1 MDLGPRS
8 LDSSFDVPAGATAVT
23 HPVVKVQGRCARA
36 REDQLTVEEPLEI
49 RLAGHSLSV
58 TMRTPG
64 HDEELVAGLLFAE
77 RLIADADDID
87 LIAHYPGPSDEPE
100 LANVI
105 NVLLK
110 SSAPALRE
118 RAARSFVTS
127 SACGLC
133 GRTTVE
139 GILANVPPITSDVT
153 VPIDLFYSLEP
164 AVSAAQSTFAKTGGL
179 HAAGLFDTDGRLRVL
194 REDVGRHNAVD
205 KVVGHMLRAR
215 ELPLDRRI
223 LLVSGRAGFEIVQK
237 AVVAGIPIV
246 ASVSAP
252 SSLAVQLAL
261 AGGLTLVGFLRRGGL
276 NIYSGAHRIAN
287 VAIADES
294 DVNST
299 QILGRA

>member
-8 LDSSFDVPAGATAVT
+8 LDSPLDVPTGATAVT
-23 HPVVKVQGRCARA
+23 HAVVKVQGRRARA

-77 RLIADADDID
+77 RIIADADDID
-87 LIAHYPGPSDEPE
+87 VIAHYPGPSDEPE
-100 LANVI
+100 LANVV
-105 NVLLK
+105 NVLLR
-110 SSAPALRE
+110 SSAPSLRE
-118 RAARSFVTS
+118 RRARSFVTS

-139 GILANVPPITSDVT
+139 DILANVPPITSDIT
-153 VPIDLFYSLEP
+153 VPVERFYELEP
-164 AVSAAQSTFAKTGGL
+164 ALSAAQSTFAKTGGL
-179 HAAGLFDTDGRLRVL
+179 HAAGLFDTDGQLRIL

-215 ELPLDRRI
+215 ELPLDRCI

-237 AVVAGIPIV
+237 ALVAGIPIV

-261 AGGLTLVGFLRRGGL
+261 AGGLTLIGFLRQAGL
-276 NIYSGAHRIAN
+276 NIYAGAHRIAN
-287 VAIADES
+287 VAAADEN
-294 DVNST
+294 DVNAT